1 MISIAEKIDVPSP
14 PARVWEIIS
23 DPAAVV
29 SCIGGAEL
37 GESHP
42 DGSFDGLLVVRFG
55 GIRVRFAARITLELD
70 QDQREG
76 RLTARGRD
84 GQGATRFS
92 GEAVFQVTEDRAAGG
107 TQVAMTGEMNLSG
120 KLAPLIESGAGVVV
134 SRMTRE
140 FSAALVERCALPA
153 ADASGSATSAPSK
166 SPATAR
172 RTADAA
178 AEPAG
183 ATAPAPRPGLWQ
195 RVRARLARLFGRGR
209 HGEDPARHGEDPA
222 RHGDDPARRG
232 EDPAG
237 RGEGPVPSAGT
248 PSADTTVDN
257 PLSTSSRGD
266 RP

>member
-14 PARVWEIIS
+14 PARVWETIS
-23 DPAAVV
+23 DPSAVV

-37 GESHP
+37 GESHD
-42 DGSFDGLLVVRFG
+42 DGSFDGVLVVRFG

-70 QDQREG
+70 QDEREG

-92 GEAVFQVTEDRAAGG
+92 GGAVFRVSENPATDG

-140 FSAALVERCALPA
+140 FSAALVERCALP
-153 ADASGSATSAPSK
+153 D
-166 SPATAR
+166 ATASESTTDESDAVAVPDD
-172 RTADAA
+172 TA
-178 AEPAG
+178 
-183 ATAPAPRPGLWQ
+183 APAVRPGWWR
-195 RVRARLARLFGRGR
+195 RVRDRLARLFGRGR
-209 HGEDPARHGEDPA
+209 SRPPADA
-222 RHGDDPARRG
+222 A
-232 EDPAG
+232 
-237 RGEGPVPSAGT
+237 SAGT
-248 PSADTTVDN
+248 SA
-257 PLSTSSRGD
+257 PAPFRGG

>member
-23 DPAAVV
+23 DPSAVV

-37 GESHP
+37 GESHD
-42 DGSFDGLLVVRFG
+42 DGSFDGVVVVRFG

-70 QDQREG
+70 QDEREG

-92 GEAVFQVTEDRAAGG
+92 GGAVFRVSENPANGG

-140 FSAALVERCALPA
+140 FSAALVERCALPDA
-153 ADASGSATSAPSK
+153 IASGP
-166 SPATAR
+166 
-172 RTADAA
+172 TADESGTVAVPDSSA
-178 AEPAG
+178 
-183 ATAPAPRPGLWQ
+183 APAVAPGPWRRL
-195 RVRARLARLFGRGR
+195 RDRLARLFGRGR
-209 HGEDPARHGEDPA
+209 SRL
-222 RHGDDPARRG
+222 
-232 EDPAG
+232 PAG
-237 RGEGPVPSAGT
+237 GGTAGKSVSTPHRGG
-248 PSADTTVDN
+248 
-257 PLSTSSRGD
+257 